1 MDLHSSTQIY
11 LLAFVKNR
19 KSGPA
24 DQIMIWLVRKNKQT
38 EPVTMEY
45 SPSSK
50 SMIFITNFKVL

>member
-11 LLAFVKNR
+11 LPALVKKT
-19 KSGPA
+19 KSAP
-24 DQIMIWLVRKNKQT
+24 DDEIMIWLVQKNKQT

-45 SPSSK
+45 SPGSK